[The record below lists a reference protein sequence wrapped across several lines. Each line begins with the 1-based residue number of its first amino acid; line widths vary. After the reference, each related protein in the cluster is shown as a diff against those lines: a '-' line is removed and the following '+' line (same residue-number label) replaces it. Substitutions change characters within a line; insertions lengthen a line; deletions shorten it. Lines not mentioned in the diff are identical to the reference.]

1 MLLNNQEVTE
11 ETKNKIK
18 TYLEP
23 NDDENTI
30 TQNLWDR
37 AKEVLRRKIIAIQ
50 AYLKKQEKH
59 QINNLTLHM
68 KQLGKEEIAPER
80 LLGYMTAPWCN
91 PRANN
96 QSVSPLPYRET
107 YGFLLHL
114 PVRIFHCL
122 YQ

>member
-68 KQLGKEEIAPER
+68 KQLGKEEQ
-80 LLGYMTAPWCN
+80 N
-91 PRANN
+91 V
-96 QSVSPLPYRET
+96 QS
-107 YGFLLHL
+107 
-114 PVRIFHCL
+114 
-122 YQ
+122 

>member
-11 ETKNKIK
+11 EIKNKIK
-18 TYLEP
+18 RYLEP

-37 AKEVLRRKIIAIQ
+37 ARAVLRKKIIAMQ

-68 KQLGKEEIAPER
+68 S
-80 LLGYMTAPWCN
+80 N
-91 PRANN
+91 
-96 QSVSPLPYRET
+96 
-107 YGFLLHL
+107 
-114 PVRIFHCL
+114 
-122 YQ
+122 

>member
-11 ETKNKIK
+11 EIKNKIK

-68 KQLGKEEIAPER
+68 KQLGKEEQ
-80 LLGYMTAPWCN
+80 N
-91 PRANN
+91 V
-96 QSVSPLPYRET
+96 QS
-107 YGFLLHL
+107 
-114 PVRIFHCL
+114 
-122 YQ
+122 